1 MNGFV
6 SSARHAIPDSATHP
20 STGRRRLAGAC
31 GLPACG
37 PRSTG
42 EFLLDMLAFRRAT
55 NGFLFANRPVRGQS
69 ISQDVDILCTAKIGS
84 ANHLHA
90 KILPFIHNN
99 FWTHSEVMLGPQARL
114 RSQEDSFFF
123 LKR

>member
-1 MNGFV
+1 M
-6 SSARHAIPDSATHP
+6 RYRTRPHT
-20 STGRRRLAGAC
+20 RLRVDGALLVLVDFRPAG
-31 GLPACG
+31 CG